1 MPVSASLRMRIVSA
15 LVLAPAAVAA
25 AIAGGAVFAG
35 LCLLAGVLMAW
46 EWVGLFR
53 NRSGSRRRD
62 RADRLLT
69 FWLGLFAALSAI
81 AAYGGPDLLIW
92 VWGAGVAGAVLLAM
106 SLNKPAFIA
115 GGILYAGV
123 PIAALIVLRNDP
135 AYGLA
140 AIGWLFAVVWSTD
153 IAAYFSGKA
162 IGGPKLS
169 PRWSPNKTWAGLGG
183 GVIAAAL
190 AGLVTALLIGRTSV
204 PVLMLFSGLLAIVAQ
219 IGDIFESALKRRAGI
234 KDSSHIIPGHG
245 GVMDRLDGL
254 VSAAAVAVMVAAARG
269 GEGFAA
275 GVLLW

>member
-1 MPVSASLRMRIVSA
+1 MLPVSASLRTRIVSA

-25 AIAGGAVFAG
+25 AIAGGVVFTG

-46 EWVGLFR
+46 EWVGLF
-53 NRSGSRRRD
+53 SRKSAIKSHD
-62 RADRLLT
+62 KLLT
-69 FWLGLFAALSAI
+69 IWLALFAALSAV
-81 AAYGGPDLLIW
+81 AAQRAPDLLVWIW
-92 VWGAGVAGAVLLAM
+92 GVGFAGAVLLAM
-106 SLNKPAFIA
+106 IRKVRVFVA
-115 GGILYAGV
+115 GGILYTGV

-153 IAAYFSGKA
+153 SAAYFAGKA

-183 GVIAAAL
+183 GIVAAAL
-190 AGLVTALLIGRTSV
+190 AGLVTALLLGRTSV
-204 PVLMLFSGLLAIVAQ
+204 PALMLFSGLLAVVAQ
-219 IGDIFESALKRRAGI
+219 IGDIFESALKRQAGI

-254 VSAAAVAVMVAAARG
+254 VSAAAVAAIVAAARG
-269 GEGFAA
+269 GEGLAA